1 MIGGVMKKKKMK
13 LIKTEFGYNF
23 WKGVNKEGNPYFNV
37 TPQDQS
43 KPQGGYMN
51 AEYICKIKGVPN
63 CFV

>member
-1 MIGGVMKKKKMK
+1 MK

-23 WKGVNKEGNPYFNV
+23 WRGINKEGKPFYNV
-37 TPQDQS
+37 TPQNQP

-51 AEYICKIKGVPN
+51 AEYICWIKGVPN